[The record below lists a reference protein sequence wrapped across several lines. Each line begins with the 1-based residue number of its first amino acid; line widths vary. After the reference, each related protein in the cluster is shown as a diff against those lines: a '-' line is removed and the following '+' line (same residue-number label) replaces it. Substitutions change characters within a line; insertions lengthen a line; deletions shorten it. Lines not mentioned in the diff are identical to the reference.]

1 MNEMRTRFLTRM
13 INSEVEDFLERR
25 DVIFVPIGAVETHG
39 GLPLDCE
46 AVLSEAFALKMAEAA
61 DGLVLPNLCYFYAG
75 GTAVGRGTV
84 QMSISEGT
92 AYLKEIALSLL
103 NQGFKRQIYLSFHG
117 PASLTASAMVR
128 DFFDRTK
135 VPIVYIDLI
144 RVAASKKVLFYDESV
159 FFDLIAGGYS
169 LLGKIEEV
177 PLNVPE
183 SNSVCYSGPSGESAE
198 LAGILRNVQSPGGA
212 VGFYYN
218 NPSDHMGTPLIR
230 SAEERA
236 ACVQRGERL
245 IYDMV
250 DAMDIP
256 GMAAAMKQLED
267 FNRERILPRY
277 GTWLPHDY
285 TVN

>member
-1 MNEMRTRFLTRM
+1 MNEMRTRLLTRM
-13 INSEVEDFLERR
+13 INSEVEDYLERN
-25 DVIFVPIGAVETHG
+25 DIIFVPIGAVETHG

-46 AVLSEAFALKMAEAA
+46 AILSEAFALKMAEAA

-75 GTAVGRGTV
+75 GTAVGRGTI
-84 QMSISEGT
+84 QMSISGGT
-92 AYLKEIALSLL
+92 AYLKEIAGSLL

-144 RVAASKKVLFYDESV
+144 RAAASKKIQVYDEAV

-183 SNSVCYSGPSGESAE
+183 SKSVSYSGPSGESAE
-198 LAGILRNVQSPGGA
+198 LSGILKSVQSPGGA

-218 NPSDHMGTPLIR
+218 NPSDHMGTTLLKT
-230 SAEERA
+230 AEERDSCA
-236 ACVQRGERL
+236 RRGEKL
-245 IYDMV
+245 ICDMV
-250 DAMDIP
+250 NAMDIP
-256 GMAAAMKQLED
+256 GMAAAMQKLD
-267 FNRERILPRY
+267 KFNRDRILPRY
-277 GTWLPHDY
+277 EAWLPHD
-285 TVN
+285 